1 VHFTRGNVYLFSRR
15 GEHWYLSW
23 HLCYM
28 ELFCENPAHLHL
40 FMQETDGLIAKIM
53 ETLITLKDV

>member
-1 VHFTRGNVYLFSRR
+1 
-15 GEHWYLSW
+15 
-23 HLCYM
+23 M